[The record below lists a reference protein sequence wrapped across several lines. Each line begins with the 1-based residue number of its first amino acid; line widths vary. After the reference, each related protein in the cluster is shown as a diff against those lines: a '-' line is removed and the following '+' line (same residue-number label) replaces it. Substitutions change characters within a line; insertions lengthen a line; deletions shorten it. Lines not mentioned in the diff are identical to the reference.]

1 MRQTN
6 YANGYGYV
14 TQQDYATQQGH
25 GIFDTLVKGV
35 TNILTSDKTKQI
47 VVEGAKAAAKSAGD
61 KAGSKLVDSLASRE
75 KAFNRSEKPLKSVNK
90 QDNKQPATGREKTS
104 AQLLKEIYG
113 ESILGKGIVKV
124 NSK

>member
-6 YANGYGYV
+6 YVNGYGYV

-25 GIFDTLVKGV
+25 GIFDSLVKGV
-35 TNILTSDKTKQI
+35 TNILTSDKTRDI

-61 KAGSKLVDSLASRE
+61 KAGSKLVE
-75 KAFNRSEKPLKSVNK
+75 KAFNHSKKPVKPANK

-113 ESILGKGIVKV
+113 ESILGKGIVQV
-124 NSK
+124 TSK